1 MQCCQSHFSPTD
13 LRCHGNEIW
22 DKMGYN
28 SACVRD
34 ICEIFASKW
43 GVMGMGQRMLLVA
56 FFPTDPSCHA
66 NEIWDKMDYNLIY
79 VQDISEIKFAEK
91 TIVFGRTNKG

>member
-1 MQCCQSHFSPTD
+1 
-13 LRCHGNEIW
+13 
-22 DKMGYN
+22 
-28 SACVRD
+28 
-34 ICEIFASKW
+34 
-43 GVMGMGQRMLLVA
+43 MGMGQRMLLVA